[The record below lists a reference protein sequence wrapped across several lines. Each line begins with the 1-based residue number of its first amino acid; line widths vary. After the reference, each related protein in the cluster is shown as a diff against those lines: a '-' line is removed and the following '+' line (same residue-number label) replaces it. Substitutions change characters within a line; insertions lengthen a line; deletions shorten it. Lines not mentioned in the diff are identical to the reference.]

1 MATNLTR
8 EDMERMMSMNPSMR
22 EPEEEIDKE
31 PIEVVFPTTE
41 KERVEQEL
49 DELHGKILKLTCFL
63 YGRKIPER
71 VVTPEMRELMKQ
83 QLKHMQAYAGT
94 LQDRLIIWDLYKNED
109 KE

>member
-1 MATNLTR
+1 MATYLTR
-8 EDMERMMSMNPSMR
+8 EDVERMYRTNPSLR
-22 EPEEEIDKE
+22 ESEEELKE
-31 PIEVVFPTTE
+31 NVYPNTA

-49 DELHGKILKLTCFL
+49 DELHEKILKLTCFL

-94 LQDRLIIWDLYKNED
+94 LQDRLIIWDFYKNEH

>member
-8 EDMERMMSMNPSMR
+8 EDMERMMVNPSMR
-22 EPEEEIDKE
+22 VPEEEIKE
-31 PIEVVFPTTE
+31 KVYPNTA

-49 DELHGKILKLTCFL
+49 DELYEKILKLTCFL

>member
-8 EDMERMMSMNPSMR
+8 EDMKRMMSMNPSMR
-22 EPEEEIDKE
+22 EREEEIDEE

-49 DELHGKILKLTCFL
+49 DELHEKILKLTCFL

-94 LQDRLIIWDLYKNED
+94 LQDRLIIWDFHKNED